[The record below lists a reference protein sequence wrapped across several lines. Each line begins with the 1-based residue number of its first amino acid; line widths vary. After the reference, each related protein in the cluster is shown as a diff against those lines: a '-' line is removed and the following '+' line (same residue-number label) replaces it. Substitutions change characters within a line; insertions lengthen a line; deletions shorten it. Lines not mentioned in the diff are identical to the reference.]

1 MAEVV
6 TGMKR
11 ICILMQERE
20 NKKNMTNFR
29 LAEKSLLRLWI
40 ASRSHKIAVIG
51 GFSLIFEN

>member
-40 ASRSHKIAVIG
+40 ASWSHKIAVIG
-51 GFSLIFEN
+51 GFCLIFEN